1 MSQNK
6 LRILLLSDVID
17 RRYDQKWDEHCFDGI
32 DLIISLWRS
41 SRKLFGIYRHN
52 VSWRCVIRCW

>member
-17 RRYDQKWDEHCFDGI
+17 RRYDQNGMNIVLMESI
-32 DLIISLWRS
+32 
-41 SRKLFGIYRHN
+41 
-52 VSWRCVIRCW
+52 